1 VSSPAPKANY
11 SGQLLRLR
19 NEEKF
24 PVVARRLENVV
35 PVGVTSAR
43 GWHVFEWT
51 TDFDAGVETRRATED
66 GEYFTYWLLVREVE
80 DRFLLAS
87 THADIVQQFII
98 RNRLA
103 KAVEKP
109 LVDVAALVK
118 RTIFPTDGEI
128 DNSATPYRLG
138 ALYAAVDGFGRSVR
152 TVSLFGDD
160 LGGATMVRTMLE
172 YLNPFR
178 VTLRDIR
185 NDQEVLSISTQGE
198 MNFYYRGSGS
208 LDSVDKALAH
218 IRRGNYIHW
227 RLKQNG

>member
-1 VSSPAPKANY
+1 MSSSAPKANY

-24 PVVARRLENVV
+24 PVVVRRLENVV
-35 PVGVTSAR
+35 PVEGTSAR

-51 TDFDAGVETRRATED
+51 TNFDAGVETRRVSDNGNE
-66 GEYFTYWLLVREVE
+66 FTYWLLVREVE
-80 DRFLLAS
+80 ERFLLAS
-87 THADIVQQFII
+87 THADIVQQFINS
-98 RNRLA
+98 NRLTR
-103 KAVEKP
+103 AVEKP
-109 LVDVAALVK
+109 LIDVASLVK
-118 RTIFPTDGEI
+118 QTIFPAEGEV
-128 DNSATPYRLG
+128 DSSGTPYRLG

-160 LGGATMVRTMLE
+160 LGGATMVRGMLE

-198 MNFYYRGSGS
+198 MNFYYRGAGS
-208 LDSVDKALAH
+208 LDAVDKALAH

>member
-1 VSSPAPKANY
+1 VSSSAPKANY

-24 PVVARRLENVV
+24 PVVVRRLENVV
-35 PVGVTSAR
+35 PVEGTSTR

-51 TDFDAGVETRRATED
+51 TNFDAGVETRRVSDNGNE
-66 GEYFTYWLLVREVE
+66 FTYWLLVREVE
-80 DRFLLAS
+80 ERFLLAS
-87 THADIVQQFII
+87 THADIVQQFINS
-98 RNRLA
+98 NRLTR
-103 KAVEKP
+103 AVEKP
-109 LVDVAALVK
+109 LIDVASLVK
-118 RTIFPTDGEI
+118 QTIFPAEGEV
-128 DNSATPYRLG
+128 DNSGTPYRLG

-160 LGGATMVRTMLE
+160 LGGATMVRGMLE

-198 MNFYYRGSGS
+198 MNFYYRGAGS
-208 LDSVDKALAH
+208 LDAVDKALAH

>member
-1 VSSPAPKANY
+1 VSSSAPKANY

-24 PVVARRLENVV
+24 PVVVQRLENVMSA
-35 PVGVTSAR
+35 GVTSAR

-51 TDFDAGVETRRATED
+51 TDFDAGVETRRVSED
-66 GEYFTYWLLVREVE
+66 GAEFTYWLLVREVE

-87 THADIVQQFII
+87 THADIVQQFLTN
-98 RNRLA
+98 NRLTR
-103 KAVEKP
+103 AVEKP
-109 LVDVAALVK
+109 LIDVASLVK
-118 RTIFPTDGEI
+118 QTIFPAQGEP
-128 DNSATPYRLG
+128 DDSGTPYRLG

-160 LGGATMVRTMLE
+160 LGGATMVRAMLE

-208 LDSVDKALAH
+208 LDAVDKALAH

>member
-1 VSSPAPKANY
+1 MSSSAPKANY

-24 PVVARRLENVV
+24 PVVARRLENVI
-35 PVGVTSAR
+35 PVGMNSAR

-51 TDFDAGVETRRATED
+51 TDFDAGVDTRRVSD
-66 GEYFTYWLLVREVE
+66 NGEVFTYWLLVREVE
-80 DRFLLAS
+80 ERFLLAS
-87 THADIVQQFII
+87 THADIVQQFINS
-98 RNRLA
+98 NRLT
-103 KAVEKP
+103 KTVEKP
-109 LVDVAALVK
+109 LIDVASLVK
-118 RTIFPTDGEI
+118 QIIFPAEGEV
-128 DNSATPYRLG
+128 DNSGTPYRLG

-160 LGGATMVRTMLE
+160 LGGATMVRGILE

-198 MNFYYRGSGS
+198 MNFYYRGAGS
-208 LDSVDKALAH
+208 LDAVDKALAH

>member
-1 VSSPAPKANY
+1 MSSSAPKANY

-24 PVVARRLENVV
+24 PVVVRRLENVV
-35 PVGVTSAR
+35 PVEGTSTR

-51 TDFDAGVETRRATED
+51 TNFDAGVETRRVSDNGNE
-66 GEYFTYWLLVREVE
+66 FTYWLLVREVE
-80 DRFLLAS
+80 ERFLLAS
-87 THADIVQQFII
+87 THADIVQQFINS
-98 RNRLA
+98 NRLTR
-103 KAVEKP
+103 AVEKP
-109 LVDVAALVK
+109 LIDVASLVK
-118 RTIFPTDGEI
+118 QTIFPAEGEV
-128 DNSATPYRLG
+128 DNSGTPYRLG

-160 LGGATMVRTMLE
+160 LGGATMVRGMLE

-198 MNFYYRGSGS
+198 MNFYYRGAGS
-208 LDSVDKALAH
+208 LDAVDKALAH